1 MKENFF
7 QFILLFDS
15 LQKSEDKT
23 KRINA
28 EILRL
33 KKVSNN
39 DKNQLRKYSNRANT
53 LARENE
59 VLKLRLRTLSKPEN
73 EVNFECEFKE
83 TSIDYTCFPKNLKVT
98 NENIILANAIGKH
111 VLKKRSDDVTTV
123 IIEDQTMKYIPK
135 ELSRVFPKT
144 KDLIVENSKLSKL
157 NRPPLESLDLRVFVV
172 RKNEI
177 ESIAPD
183 TFDDNTELSIIDLS
197 QNDIQKLPDNLFEKL
212 KNLKI
217 VSLSNNKIKS
227 LSVRLIP
234 KINHIEKFIISN
246 NKLQSIDPRI
256 TNRLANV
263 AHIDFEKND
272 CIDMK
277 FDENHQEEKK
287 LALFGKVTL
296 NCADEHQVCGKNN
309 EY

>member
-1 MKENFF
+1 M
-7 QFILLFDS
+7 
-15 LQKSEDKT
+15 
-23 KRINA
+23 
-28 EILRL
+28 
-33 KKVSNN
+33 
-39 DKNQLRKYSNRANT
+39 RKYSNRANT

-59 VLKLRLRTLSKPEN
+59 VLKLRLRTLSNPEN
-73 EVNFECEFKE
+73 EISFECEFKD

-98 NENIILANAIGKH
+98 HENTTVANAIGKH
-111 VLKKRSDDVTTV
+111 VLKKRSSDVTTV
-123 IIEDQTMKYIPK
+123 IVEDQTMKYIPK
-135 ELSRVFPKT
+135 EISRVFPKT
-144 KDLIVENSKLSKL
+144 KELIVENSKLSKL
-157 NRPPLESLDLRVFVV
+157 SRPPLENLDLRVFVV
-172 RKNEI
+172 RRNEI

-183 TFDDNTELSIIDLS
+183 TFDDNTELTIIDLS
-197 QNDIQKLPDNLFEKL
+197 RNEIQNLPDNLFEKL
-212 KNLKI
+212 KNLKV
-217 VSLSNNKIKS
+217 VSLSDNKIQS

-234 KINHIEKFIISN
+234 KINQIEKFIISN
-246 NKLQSIDPRI
+246 NKLKSIDPRI

-296 NCADEHQVCGKNN
+296 NCADEHQTCGKNS